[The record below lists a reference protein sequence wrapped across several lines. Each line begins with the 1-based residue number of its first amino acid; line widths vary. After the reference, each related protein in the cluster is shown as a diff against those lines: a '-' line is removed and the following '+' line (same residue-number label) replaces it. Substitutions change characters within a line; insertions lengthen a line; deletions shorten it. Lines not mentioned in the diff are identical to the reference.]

1 MIPCYNRFMEI
12 SVMPPGKFYLKQIQI
27 VDNLQKA

>member
-1 MIPCYNRFMEI
+1 MEI